1 MKHLDQI
8 DAAAKDEAE
17 KGKLFESHVRDCLS
31 VYPLYQHQFSK
42 VWLWGEWAREQEM
55 SEQDIGIDLVARK
68 ENGELCSIQ
77 CKFYD
82 RKTVI
87 GKKDINSFLT
97 ATGMSF
103 NGEKF
108 SECYLIST
116 TDKIGKNA
124 SNAIANFRIP
134 CQLVD
139 YYEISPDKMAAKMG
153 ELPEKYHTPKPPK
166 KKQLRSDQEQAVTD
180 VLKGLQTA
188 DRGKLIMACGT
199 GKTLVSLKIAERLS
213 KAKPKGQGLIL
224 LLVPS
229 LALLSQTLREWAAQA
244 DGLARIFAVCSDAKA
259 GKDEEDVRINELGMT
274 PTTDSERLAAQLRK
288 PLEKEKSGMTVI
300 FATYQS
306 IEVVAAAQ
314 QKLQQGTQQKSQQDT
329 QQKTQ
334 QGTQQ
339 KTQQKNRAIFDLIIC
354 DEAHRTTG
362 IEAETKKTSPFVL
375 VHDKDYIKA
384 AKRLYMTATPRIYKE
399 SAKQRAK
406 ERDVIVYSMDDEAT
420 YGEEL
425 HRLNFSTA
433 VGRGLLAD
441 YKVLILGVSPAYY
454 AGLGT
459 SLESNLTAKLIGCW
473 NGLAK
478 RIANLEEAGISE
490 DEKPMK
496 RAVAFCSTIESS
508 EQMSEQ
514 FTKIIE
520 AYHQET
526 LPQEAQEGSRKEVL
540 ECEMRHVD
548 GTQNVLK
555 RNQKLNWLKD
565 EPGDYRCRI
574 LSNVRC
580 LSEGVDV
587 PALDAVIFLQ
597 PRKSQVDIVQS
608 VGRVMRKSR
617 GKKYGYIILPIP
629 VPLDED
635 AEKALDRN
643 DRYGVVWDVL
653 QALRSHDDRFNLE
666 INQLELNNEPSERI
680 HIKMID
686 DQDEEASGKMRE
698 RIEAQQQSLD
708 IGVWRD
714 AILARIVLK
723 CGDRRYWE
731 KWAKEVGE
739 IAQLSN
745 KRIEAQVKKME
756 AKKDETFNNFLASLR
771 HNLNP
776 AVSQADAIDMLSQH
790 IVTRP
795 VFNALFEDYDFAE
808 RNPVSVSMQNMLDL
822 LEEKNVQVET
832 EKLEGFYRSVAE
844 RAKGIDN
851 IAGKQKVINELYEE
865 FFRTAFP
872 QMADRLGIVYTP
884 PEVVDFI
891 LHSANSL
898 LQKEFGRSLSSENV
912 NVLDPFTGTG
922 TFISRLLQSQ
932 LIKDEDLGR
941 KYTKELHAN
950 EIVLLAYYIA
960 AINIEQAFHY
970 RRQQK
975 ESGYGYSSFE
985 GMVLTDSF
993 QLHEDKDT
1001 EDMVEE
1007 TLPDNS
1013 DRADEQK
1020 KKPIQII
1027 LGNPPYS
1034 AKQKDVH
1041 DKSPNLSYPKL
1052 DENIRS
1058 SYVADGSATNKVNLY
1073 DSYIRAIRWASDRLG
1088 KEGIIGFVTNGSYI
1102 DGNAADGIRKHLL
1115 RDFTSVYCF
1124 NLRGNAWVFGEKQKK
1139 EGGNIFG
1146 QSSRATIAITFLV
1159 RNPAVS
1165 THKLYYRNIGDYL
1178 SRKEKLAKL
1187 SQLASATRMSWQRI
1201 KPNSYHDWINQ
1212 RDPQFAR
1219 FIPLGDKAN
1228 KSRPGSM
1235 PAIFNQYS
1243 GGVATRRDGWAY
1255 NFSLSSLKK
1264 NMAGMIDFYNQQ
1276 LQRYQLKK
1284 KENSS
1289 LSPNQVLSMDRTRIK
1304 WDRELQ
1310 KYLVK
1315 GKKGKINFNHIRLA
1329 FYRPFVPKHLY
1340 FDRQFNSMVYLQPS
1354 FFPQPGSINQA
1365 ICVTGISSPVDFSAL
1380 MVARLPDLNFYNVG
1394 QCFPRYVYSKEPEDL
1409 TDNDGNSRQDNISSY
1424 ALESFRSH
1432 YKDEQIDR
1440 DAIFYYVYG
1449 LLQHPSYKSKFSADL
1464 YKMLPRIPFASS
1476 LKDFWAFSEAGKR
1489 LGQLHTGYEEL
1500 TPYKLQILETGK
1512 GDKGGER
1519 GKRDKRDERDKYRV
1533 TKMRFAGKPGHPDK
1547 SCIQYND
1554 YIFIEG
1560 IPLAAYDYKVSGKS
1574 ALEWLMNCY
1583 QVKID
1588 KDNGIKQDPNQ
1599 WSDNPRYIIELIGKI
1614 VQLSLTTLKEV
1625 AKLPELKFSEEEKN

>member
-77 CKFYD
+77 CKFYA
-82 RKTVI
+82 KKAVI
-87 GKKDINSFLT
+87 NKKDINSFLT

-288 PLEKEKSGMTVI
+288 PLEKGKSGMTVI

-314 QKLQQGTQQKSQQDT
+314 QKIQQDT

-334 QGTQQ
+334 QETQQ

-362 IEAETKKTSPFVL
+362 IEAEAKKTSPFVL

-399 SAKQRAK
+399 SAKQKAK
-406 ERDVIVYSMDDEAT
+406 ERDVIVYSMDDESN

-666 INQLELNNEPSERI
+666 INQLELNNEPSDRI
-680 HIKMID
+680 HMHIIED
-686 DQDEEASGKMRE
+686 DQDEEVSAKLRD

-708 IGVWRD
+708 IGAWRD

-745 KRIEAQVKKME
+745 QRIEAQVKKME
-756 AKKDETFNNFLASLR
+756 EKKDETFNNFLASLR

-808 RNPVSVSMQNMLDL
+808 RNPVSISMQNMLDL

-832 EKLEGFYRSVAE
+832 EKLEGFYKSVAE
-844 RAKGIDN
+844 RARGIDN

-932 LIKDEDLGR
+932 LIRDEDLGR

-975 ESGYGYSSFE
+975 DRGYGYSSFE
-985 GMVLTDSF
+985 GMVLTDTF
-993 QLHEDKDT
+993 QLNEGD
-1001 EDMVEE
+1001 DMVSQI
-1007 TLPDNS
+1007 LPINS
-1013 DRADEQK
+1013 RRALRQK
-1020 KKPIQII
+1020 NKPIQVII
-1027 LGNPPYS
+1027 GNPPYS
-1034 AKQKDVH
+1034 GRQKHAH
-1041 DKSPNLSYPKL
+1041 DDTVNLSYPKL
-1052 DENIRS
+1052 DEKIRAT
-1058 SYVADGSATNKVNLY
+1058 YVADGSATFKASLY

-1088 KEGIIGFVTNGSYI
+1088 DEGIIGFVTNGSYI
-1102 DGNAADGIRKHLL
+1102 DSNAADGIRIHLL
-1115 RDFTSVYCF
+1115 KDFTSVYCF
-1124 NLRGNAWVFGEKQKK
+1124 NLRGNALVFGEKQKQ
-1139 EGGNIFG
+1139 EGGGIFG

-1159 RNPAVS
+1159 RNPAKAS
-1165 THKLYYRNIGDYL
+1165 HNLYYYDIGDYL
-1178 SRKEKLAKL
+1178 SRQEKLDKL
-1187 SQLASATRMSWQRI
+1187 SRLVSVAGVKKERWQRI

-1212 RDPQFAR
+1212 RDPQFAK
-1219 FIPLGDKAN
+1219 FIPMGAKAN
-1228 KSRPGSM
+1228 KTRPGSE

-1243 GGVATRRDGWAY
+1243 LGVATNRDSWAY
-1255 NFSLSSLKK
+1255 NFSLSSLKE
-1264 NMAGMIDFYNQQ
+1264 NMAGMINFYNQQ
-1276 LQRYQLKK
+1276 MKAYQRK
-1284 KENSS
+1284 KEEDSS
-1289 LSPNQVLSMDRTRIK
+1289 LSPAAVLSMDRTKIK
-1304 WDRELQ
+1304 WDGFLQ
-1310 KYLVK
+1310 ADLAK
-1315 GKKGKINFNHIRLA
+1315 GKKGKLDFNHIRPT

-1340 FDRQFNSMVYLQPS
+1340 FDRQFNNSVYRQPS
-1354 FFPQPGSINQA
+1354 FFPQPDSINQA
-1365 ICVTGISSPVDFSAL
+1365 ICVTGISSRVDFSAL
-1380 MVARLPDLNFYNVG
+1380 MVDKVPNLNFYYTG
-1394 QCFPRYVYSKEPEDL
+1394 QCFPRYVYSKGQEDL
-1409 TDNDGNSRQDNISSY
+1409 ASDNNSRQDNISSY
-1424 ALESFRSH
+1424 ALKEFRSH
-1432 YKDEQIDR
+1432 YKDKRIDR

-1449 LLQHPSYKSKFSADL
+1449 LLHHPSYKSKFSANL
-1464 YKMLPRIPFASS
+1464 RKLLPHIPFASS
-1476 LKDFWAFSEAGKR
+1476 LRDFWAFSETGKR

-1500 TPYKLQILETGK
+1500 TPYDLEIHETG
-1512 GDKGGER
+1512 KGGER
-1519 GKRDKRDERDKYRV
+1519 GRRDKRDERDHYRV
-1533 TKMRFAGKPGHPDK
+1533 IKMRFAGKGHHPDK

-1554 YIFIEG
+1554 HIFIDG
-1560 IPLAAYDYKVSGKS
+1560 IPLAAYDYIVNGKP
-1574 ALEWLMNCY
+1574 AIEWLMQCY

-1588 KDNGIKQDPNQ
+1588 KDSGIKQDPNQ
-1599 WSDNPRYIIELIGKI
+1599 WSDNPRYIVELIGKI

-1625 AKLPELKFSEEEKN
+1625 AKLPELKFPKEEKN